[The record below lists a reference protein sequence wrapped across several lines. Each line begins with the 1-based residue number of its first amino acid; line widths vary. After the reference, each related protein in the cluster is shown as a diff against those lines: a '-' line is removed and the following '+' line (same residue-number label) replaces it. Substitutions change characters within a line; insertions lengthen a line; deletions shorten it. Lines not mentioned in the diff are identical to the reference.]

1 MRIGPQPKG
10 ARGTV
15 GHPYSALNLRL
26 FFAIFGLLTCTALA
40 VLLALFR
47 NWVAA
52 AGLAVLALIA
62 VGDIVVISLRRRA
75 RRRSDPERHSLF
87 E

>member
-1 MRIGPQPKG
+1 MPIGPQPRG

-15 GHPYSALNLRL
+15 GRPYSALNLRL
-26 FFAIFGLLTCTALA
+26 FFAVFGFVTCTALA
-40 VLLALFR
+40 VFLAVVR
-47 NWVAA
+47 SWIAA

-62 VGDIVVISLRRRA
+62 AGDIVVISLRRRA